1 VGLLKGKAT
10 GGVAPDSFDRMSP
23 IDATDGSYTRHASA
37 MDVGAVRAPTK
48 TQRVVLSYFDDVMW
62 CFFLDVDML

>member
-1 VGLLKGKAT
+1 
-10 GGVAPDSFDRMSP
+10 MSP
-23 IDATDGSYTRHASA
+23 IDAVDGSYTRHASA